1 MAYYCF
7 LCNEDHEDSMTE
19 EHFIPRSIDG
29 PNSQYLHVCETSNA
43 RSNTVFDNDVRDIL
57 FMARHQKTRVLKRTG
72 EALLSDGTLEQYKFS
87 YDDSKPLSSTRDAF
101 QYFFDLDTNKHI
113 PSKDVYAIKFSAGLN
128 QDEQLKFCRGLA
140 KISIGSLA
148 YLLKK
153 EGISDDTIKQIFS
166 QESID
171 SIRHIAL
178 KLNWT
183 GNSVYH
189 RFSLGRTDIISVLQG
204 SCSNTSTSNHVVQ
217 ISFQKDNTIQI
228 RGMLY
233 SKYGWQLDLPNNISI
248 GLSDLRLENEISNVT
263 SNPENQRDLTMS
275 LDSIVLVNPDYEG
288 EKPDIPEYWENREV

>member
-1 MAYYCF
+1 
-7 LCNEDHEDSMTE
+7 
-19 EHFIPRSIDG
+19 
-29 PNSQYLHVCETSNA
+29 
-43 RSNTVFDNDVRDIL
+43 
-57 FMARHQKTRVLKRTG
+57 
-72 EALLSDGTLEQYKFS
+72 
-87 YDDSKPLSSTRDAF
+87 
-101 QYFFDLDTNKHI
+101 
-113 PSKDVYAIKFSAGLN
+113 VYAIKFSAGLN

-204 SCSNTSTSNHVVQ
+204 SCSNTSASNHVVQ

-288 EKPDIPEYWENREV
+288 EKPDIPEHWENREV